1 MELNYKGF
9 TVQTGLHVLYDEN
22 SKETFNYF
30 SKLNVICQDKNNL
43 NSLMLVSHLVYL
55 MSYIFST
62 HSTK

>member
-1 MELNYKGF
+1 MELNYKGC

-30 SKLNVICQDKNNL
+30 SESNVICQDKNNL

-62 HSTK
+62 QSTK